1 MELNIETRN
10 MNVPFVPGADVND
23 QALAAIALRNC
34 RSSAT
39 PFYVLTAL
47 IRLYLWVK
55 ASLPPSITRH
65 ISSRMEGS

>member
-1 MELNIETRN
+1 MCPTDCIVPERTLTTKHRRQLSAAEL
-10 MNVPFVPGADVND
+10 PPS
-23 QALAAIALRNC
+23 AA
-34 RSSAT
+34 
-39 PFYVLTAL
+39 PFYVITAF